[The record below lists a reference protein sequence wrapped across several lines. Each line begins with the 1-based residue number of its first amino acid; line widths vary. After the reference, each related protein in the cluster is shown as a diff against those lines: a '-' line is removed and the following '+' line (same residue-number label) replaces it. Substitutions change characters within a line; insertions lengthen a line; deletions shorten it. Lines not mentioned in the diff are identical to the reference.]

1 MTYNGISSCPP
12 ASDGHLTLDLPREP
26 TCAALARQFLRAHL
40 SDDMGETALERALL
54 VASELTTNAL
64 KHGKGAI
71 ELRLLLDEDHVRIEV
86 VDEGTGA
93 KPQIRGA
100 AGDTSGG
107 WGLRIVDEVALRWG
121 SFEGTTHVWADVS
134 CSA

>member
-1 MTYNGISSCPP
+1 MTYNGMSSCPP

-26 TCAALARQFLRAHL
+26 TCPALARQFLRAHL
-40 SDDMGETALERALL
+40 ADEMDE
-54 VASELTTNAL
+54 
-64 KHGKGAI
+64 GAI
-71 ELRLLLDEDHVRIEV
+71 ELRLLLKEDHVRIEL

-93 KPQIRGA
+93 NPRIRSA
-100 AGDTSGG
+100 AGDTGGG
-107 WGLRIVDEVALRWG
+107 WGLRIVDEVSLQWG

>member
-1 MTYNGISSCPP
+1 MTYNGISPCPP
-12 ASDGHLTLDLPREP
+12 ASDGDLTLDLPREP

-40 SDDMGETALERALL
+40 EDDMDEAALERALL

-71 ELRLLLDEDHVRIEV
+71 ELRLLLRDDFVRIEV

-93 KPQIRGA
+93 KPQIRGT
-100 AGDTSGG
+100 AGDIGGG
-107 WGLRIVDEVALRWG
+107 WGLRIVDDVALQWG